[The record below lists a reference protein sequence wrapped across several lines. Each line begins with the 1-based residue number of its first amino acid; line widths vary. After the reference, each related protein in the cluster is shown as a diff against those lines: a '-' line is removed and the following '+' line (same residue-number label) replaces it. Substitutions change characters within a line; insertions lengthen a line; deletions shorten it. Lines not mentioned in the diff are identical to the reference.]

1 MKKILLS
8 ILCALFCLCAG
19 AQSEKTYTEHYVV
32 KTNGV
37 VTNEAD
43 ADVTIV
49 DNGNGTIN
57 FVLKE
62 FTVTI
67 GNEPTNVGDISL
79 EGVPVTEGEDG
90 LKYFTDEGRTFTI
103 PAEKLPADF
112 RPYAF
117 AFQNIPYTLQ
127 GKLNDTK
134 LYATIN
140 IDMSTLGQS
149 ISVEVGT
156 DDFLMPGET
165 RYKDLLLVSVN
176 GSQTTPQITDISVFD
191 NGDGTINFALNNFI
205 LEQEG
210 MKIPVGNIAL
220 DNLATEEGEDGLTHF
235 SYEGDLTITPGNLE
249 GVDES
254 EWLANAICADGPI
267 PVKLQGKLS
276 DDQLFVSIEINI
288 GMEVR
293 VKLCPVKVYTDQLL
307 VSLNENPLEP
317 QVTDVTVGDNGD
329 GSINF
334 LLKNFV
340 LMTEG
345 EPMGVGNIF
354 IQNLVLEKGEDGLL
368 HFSYNGNLTITA
380 GDPEVCES
388 WAGPLLGEIPLNLT
402 GKMNADKLFVTI
414 DIPFG
419 DLAVFVQF
427 GTDDFPPAGKD
438 GDANGDGYV
447 DIADVTYILGV
458 MASGSKEAVADING
472 DGEVDI
478 ADVTRVLTIMADQ

>member
-8 ILCALFCLCAG
+8 ILCTLFCLCAG

-79 EGVPVTEGEDG
+79 EGVPVTEGENG
-90 LKYFTDEGRTFTI
+90 LKHFTDEGRTFTI

-156 DDFLMPGET
+156 DDFPTPTPPTPVDGKVYTEPLVVTINGE
-165 RYKDLLLVSVN
+165 S
-176 GSQTTPQITDISVFD
+176 SAPQDADVIVQD
-191 NGDGTINFALNNFI
+191 NGDGTINFVLKNFI
-205 LEQEG
+205 LRAEG
-210 MKIPVGNIAL
+210 EEMAVGNIRVENIAVE
-220 DNLATEEGEDGLTHF
+220 DGEDGLKHF
-235 SYEGDLTITPGNLE
+235 AFNGGTVLQEGDQE
-249 GVDES
+249 GVDE
-254 EWLANAICADGPI
+254 WMGPT
-267 PVKLQGKLS
+267 
-276 DDQLFVSIEINI
+276 IN
-288 GMEVR
+288 V
-293 VKLCPVKVYTDQLL
+293 LCGGSV
-307 VSLNENPLEP
+307 PL
-317 QVTDVTVGDNGD
+317 D
-329 GSINF
+329 
-334 LLKNFV
+334 LR
-340 LMTEG
+340 
-345 EPMGVGNIF
+345 
-354 IQNLVLEKGEDGLL
+354 
-368 HFSYNGNLTITA
+368 
-380 GDPEVCES
+380 
-388 WAGPLLGEIPLNLT
+388 
-402 GKMNADKLFVTI
+402 GKMNDEKLYVTI
-414 DIPFG
+414 DI
-419 DLAVFVQF
+419 DLQNVMQQMVYVEL
-427 GTDDFPPAGKD
+427 GTDDFPPAGVL
-438 GDANGDGYV
+438 GDANGDGEV

-458 MASGSKEAVADING
+458 MASGGKEAVADING

-478 ADVTRVLTIMADQ
+478 ADVTNVLTIMANK

>member
-1 MKKILLS
+1 
-8 ILCALFCLCAG
+8 
-19 AQSEKTYTEHYVV
+19 
-32 KTNGV
+32 
-37 VTNEAD
+37 
-43 ADVTIV
+43 
-49 DNGNGTIN
+49 
-57 FVLKE
+57 
-62 FTVTI
+62 
-67 GNEPTNVGDISL
+67 
-79 EGVPVTEGEDG
+79 
-90 LKYFTDEGRTFTI
+90 
-103 PAEKLPADF
+103 
-112 RPYAF
+112 
-117 AFQNIPYTLQ
+117 
-127 GKLNDTK
+127 
-134 LYATIN
+134 
-140 IDMSTLGQS
+140 MSTLGQS

-156 DDFLMPGET
+156 DDFLKPGET

-176 GSQTTPQITDISVFD
+176 DTQTTPQITDISVFD

-210 MKIPVGNIAL
+210 MKMPVGNIAL
-220 DNLATEEGEDGLTHF
+220 NNLAIEASEDGMKHF
-235 SYEGDLTITPGNLE
+235 SYDGNLIIEAGDPAVAE
-249 GVDES
+249 GWV
-254 EWLANAICADGPI
+254 GPTLSGENGL
-267 PVKLQGKLS
+267 PVKLEGRLS
-276 DDQLFVSIEINI
+276 EDQLFVSINIEIP
-288 GMEVR
+288 GMTILVN
-293 VKLCPVKVYTDQLL
+293 LIPVKVYTDQLL

-438 GDANGDGYV
+438 GDANGDGEV

-458 MASGSKEAVADING
+458 MASGGKEAVADING
-472 DGEVDI
+472 DGYVDI
-478 ADVTRVLTIMADQ
+478 ADVTRVLTIMANQ

>member
-8 ILCALFCLCAG
+8 ILCAFSCLFG
-19 AQSEKTYTEHYVV
+19 MAQSEKTYTEHYVV

-90 LKYFTDEGRTFTI
+90 LKHFTDEGRTFTI

-156 DDFLMPGET
+156 DDFPTPVGKAYTEPLIVT
-165 RYKDLLLVSVN
+165 IN
-176 GSQTTPQITDISVFD
+176 GNSSEPQDANVIVQD
-191 NGDGTINFALNNFI
+191 NGDGTINFVLKNFI
-205 LEQEG
+205 LVIGEEE
-210 MKIPVGNIAL
+210 MAVGNICVENIAV
-220 DNLATEEGEDGLTHF
+220 EEGDDGLKHF
-235 SYEGDLTITPGNLE
+235 AYNGGTVLQEGDLE
-249 GVDES
+249 GV
-254 EWLANAICADGPI
+254 EWMGP
-267 PVKLQGKLS
+267 
-276 DDQLFVSIEINI
+276 FINTLC
-288 GMEVR
+288 GGEV
-293 VKLCPVKVYTDQLL
+293 
-307 VSLNENPLEP
+307 PL
-317 QVTDVTVGDNGD
+317 D
-329 GSINF
+329 
-334 LLKNFV
+334 LR
-340 LMTEG
+340 
-345 EPMGVGNIF
+345 
-354 IQNLVLEKGEDGLL
+354 
-368 HFSYNGNLTITA
+368 
-380 GDPEVCES
+380 
-388 WAGPLLGEIPLNLT
+388 
-402 GKMNADKLFVTI
+402 GKMNDDKLYVTI
-414 DIPFG
+414 DI
-419 DLAVFVQF
+419 DLQSIMQQIVYVQL
-427 GTDDFPPAGKD
+427 GTDDFPPAGVL
-438 GDANGDGYV
+438 GDANGDGEV

-458 MASGSKEAVADING
+458 MASGGKEAVADING
-472 DGEVDI
+472 DGDVDI
-478 ADVTRVLTIMADQ
+478 ADVTNVLTIMANQ

>member
-1 MKKILLS
+1 MKKTLLS
-8 ILCALFCLCAG
+8 ILCTLFCLFAG

-90 LKYFTDEGRTFTI
+90 LKHFTDEGRTFTI

-156 DDFLMPGET
+156 DDFLKPGET

-176 GSQTTPQITDISVFD
+176 DTQTTPQITDISVFD

-210 MKIPVGNIAL
+210 MKMPVGNIAL
-220 DNLATEEGEDGLTHF
+220 NNLATEASEDGTKHF
-235 SYEGDLTITPGNLE
+235 SYDGNLIIEAGDPAVAE
-249 GVDES
+249 GWVGPALSS
-254 EWLANAICADGPI
+254 EEGL
-267 PVKLQGKLS
+267 PVKLEGRLS
-276 DDQLFVSIEINI
+276 EDQLFVSINIEIP
-288 GMEVR
+288 GMTILVN
-293 VKLCPVKVYTDQLL
+293 LIPVKVYTDQLL

-427 GTDDFPPAGKD
+427 GTDAFPPAGKD
-438 GDANGDGYV
+438 GDANGDGKV

-472 DGEVDI
+472 DGDVDI
-478 ADVTRVLTIMADQ
+478 ADVTRVLTIMANQ

>member
-8 ILCALFCLCAG
+8 ILCTLFCLCAG

-79 EGVPVTEGEDG
+79 EGVPVTEGENG
-90 LKYFTDEGRTFTI
+90 LKHFTDEGRTFTI

-117 AFQNIPYTLQ
+117 AFQSIPYTLQ

-156 DDFLMPGET
+156 DDFLKPGET

-220 DNLATEEGEDGLTHF
+220 NNLATEASEDGMKHF
-235 SYEGDLTITPGNLE
+235 SYDGNLIIEAGDPAVAE
-249 GVDES
+249 GWIGPALSS
-254 EWLANAICADGPI
+254 EEGL
-267 PVKLQGKLS
+267 PVKLEGRLS
-276 DDQLFVSIEINI
+276 EDQLFVSINIEIP
-288 GMEVR
+288 GMTILVN
-293 VKLCPVKVYTDQLL
+293 LIPVKVYTDQLL

-427 GTDDFPPAGKD
+427 GTDAFPPAGKD
-438 GDANGDGYV
+438 GDANGDGEV

-478 ADVTRVLTIMADQ
+478 ADVTRVLTIMANQ

>member
-1 MKKILLS
+1 MKKFLLS
-8 ILCALFCLCAG
+8 ILCALFCLFAG

-90 LKYFTDEGRTFTI
+90 LKHFTDEGRTFTI

-156 DDFLMPGET
+156 DDFLKPGET

-176 GSQTTPQITDISVFD
+176 GAQTTPQITDISVFD

-205 LEQEG
+205 LELGGEK
-210 MKIPVGNIAL
+210 MPVGNIAL
-220 DNLATEEGEDGLTHF
+220 DNLATEAGEDGMKHF
-235 SYEGDLTITPGNLE
+235 SYNGNLIIEAGDPAVAEGWVGPTLSGEEGLLVNLE
-249 GVDES
+249 GRLS
-254 EWLANAICADGPI
+254 E
-267 PVKLQGKLS
+267 
-276 DDQLFVSIEINI
+276 DQLFVSINI
-288 GMEVR
+288 ELPGMTIL
-293 VKLCPVKVYTDQLL
+293 VKLIPVKVYTDQLL
-307 VSLNENPLEP
+307 VTLNENPLEP
-317 QVTDVTVGDNGD
+317 QVADVTVGDNGD
-329 GSINF
+329 GTINF

-354 IQNLVLEKGEDGLL
+354 IQGLALEKGEDGLL

-380 GDPEVCES
+380 GDPEVSEV
-388 WAGPLLGEIPLNLT
+388 WAGPMLGEIPLNLT
-402 GKMNADKLFVTI
+402 GKMNADKLYVTI

-419 DLAVFVQF
+419 ELAVFVQF
-427 GTDDFPPAGKD
+427 GTEDFPPAGKI
-438 GDANGDGYV
+438 GDANGDGKV

-458 MASGSKEAVADING
+458 MASGGKEAAADING
-472 DGEVDI
+472 DGKVDI
-478 ADVTRVLTIMADQ
+478 ADVTNVLTIMANQ

>member
-8 ILCALFCLCAG
+8 ILCVFSCLFAG
-19 AQSEKTYTEHYVV
+19 AQSEKTYNEHYVV

-79 EGVPVTEGEDG
+79 EDVPVTEGEDG
-90 LKYFTDEGRTFTI
+90 LKHFTDEGRTFTI

-220 DNLATEEGEDGLTHF
+220 NNLATEASEDGMKHF
-235 SYEGDLTITPGNLE
+235 SYDGNLIIEAGDPAVAE
-249 GVDES
+249 GWIGPALSS
-254 EWLANAICADGPI
+254 EEGL
-267 PVKLQGKLS
+267 PVKLEGRLS
-276 DDQLFVSIEINI
+276 EDQLFVSINIEIP
-288 GMEVR
+288 GMTILVN
-293 VKLCPVKVYTDQLL
+293 LIPVKVYTDQLL

-427 GTDDFPPAGKD
+427 GTDAFPPAGKD
-438 GDANGDGYV
+438 GDANGDGEV

-478 ADVTRVLTIMADQ
+478 ADVTRVLTIMANR